1 MTVYDCFNQ
10 MKDIGIVKNHDSIS
24 LDNISAVQEEIK
36 YNINEIREN
45 DIYLN
50 DKTLL
55 SGFMDSLY
63 LTIPELCNTQFEV
76 IDDNCKSGIKIKQEV
91 DFGKKNGVG
100 KFAVTQLGDNIDSFK
115 LNCLQYKFIRIVEHY
130 FIRLEGT
137 KNTFFI
143 PSDDFLL
150 LYKKNVSKY
159 NIYQDIKEYILP
171 LNDIRLSWNL
181 TNVAAAKAKDIKPLK
196 AKDDIYISVK
206 PVYTFIRKPD
216 SPYGMVE
223 SFCGLII
230 DVGDIWNVRYL
241 LGQIFNYI
249 PSDMLK
255 LKPNEFMLARYLLYR
270 IKLDDPKKAS
280 NNCYNIKMST
290 ILKRYYSFINHY
302 QKNGSLFDILPVE
315 HNKNILIADL
325 LKSIVTVSK
334 LLLRKKIVNKVSILR
349 YNSSIIDIY
358 NWDMDCKE
366 SSIIE
371 LIKNKRKKLN
381 HKGMLYK
388 EFCGDIITVNIIHE
402 PYKKSSRKSNRSKK
416 SKFN

>member
-24 LDNISAVQEEIK
+24 LDNISVVQEEIK
-36 YNINEIREN
+36 HSINEIREN

-63 LTIPELCNTQFEV
+63 LNIPELCNVQFDV
-76 IDDNCKSGIKIKQEV
+76 LDDNGKSGIKIKQEV
-91 DFGKKNGVG
+91 SFGKNNGIG
-100 KFAVTQLGDNIDSFK
+100 KFSVTQLGDNIDSFK

-130 FIRLEGT
+130 FITLEGT
-137 KNTFFI
+137 KTTFFI

-150 LYKKNVSKY
+150 LYKKGVSKY
-159 NIYQDIKEYILP
+159 NINQDIKEYVLP

-181 TNVAAAKAKDIKPLK
+181 MNVAGAKAKNIKPLK
-196 AKDDIYISVK
+196 AIDDIYINVK
-206 PVYTFIRKPD
+206 PIYTFIRKPN

-223 SFCGLII
+223 SFCGVLV

-249 PSDMLK
+249 PAGMLE
-255 LKPNEFMLARYLLYR
+255 LKPNDFMLARYLLYR
-270 IKLDDPKKAS
+270 IKLDDPNKTS

-290 ILKRYYSFINHY
+290 ILKRCYLFVNHY
-302 QKNGSLFDILPVE
+302 QKNGTLFDILPVE

-325 LKSIVTVSK
+325 LKSIVNVSK
-334 LLLRKKIVNKVSILR
+334 LLLRKEIVDSVSILR
-349 YNSSIIDIY
+349 YNSSIIDLY
-358 NWDMDCKE
+358 NWNANTKE
-366 SSIIE
+366 SSILE
-371 LIKNKRKKLN
+371 RIKCKRNELN

-388 EFCGDIITVNIIHE
+388 EFCGDIITMNIIHKR
-402 PYKKSSRKSNRSKK
+402 YKKSPKKSNRSKK
-416 SKFN
+416 M